1 MRLYIPTCT
10 LNFNNILSSE
20 SISPLGFYARR
31 GFGNK
36 RFYPV
41 CANDKERVIILYN
54 KYPRFDV
61 EENGLENYP
70 MVIEIETD
78 DYIDGFF
85 EKAKEHDGVETFLC
99 YHTINLNPFHCRI
112 YFNSYQER
120 QGVLSKAEQSLEN
133 KFYKLYTP
141 NIGVR
146 PEVKKTR
153 LSAIYGYAKDL
164 FTQSEKD
171 DFLWNPSHANCE
183 IKNESIDVRRDVLLD
198 RIKGFIYCYLIGI
211 NSSVSNEVGK
221 LKALSRKLRNTFS
234 AVINSPNKRPT
245 QIQDDAILDGIREFN
260 EIYSS
265 IDEDTIWNK
274 NLLES
279 KLSDNPQGLSAK
291 DAKILLQHW
300 GVYDAFCNK
309 LHLRRVYDANDL
321 WSCLDYVSHETFS
334 RVTDNMRSAIRRLE
348 AKDNAQRKKYSIE
361 ALLNIDDNLSLQIQD
376 SSYNHSFYE
385 KLICSQF
392 MAEYKSVMEKNGV
405 EEPLAQA
412 YNGGIILRNML
423 GDKWESNPASAYVGA
438 LLNHFQENSAFDLFA
453 IDNDVLSSFAAFCQ
467 KGDNIDRLIEYL
479 VQKGFCN
486 YKLAYGIYGATRGF
500 ASLPKTFTSVLI
512 NGDKEYYQSFA
523 SSVWRMLNGVE
534 IKDAILQETSTN
546 ASVIVESQLGS
557 KIIENLNNVEP
568 KVVKQQKIV
577 EAINKAVELE
587 DAVQSPKAFMYILDS
602 FPNITRTKAY
612 KNLMEADFANDQGTY
627 SIEEFKKRIY
637 DIIGKA
643 ALKGQ
648 QDKID
653 TAIEL
658 EAKRQDSE
666 AFLYILD
673 NFIDKSSNVY
683 KRIAAVIKTIGVS
696 TSKLSTQTPVTENRF
711 IISGALEGQRNLR
724 PINATSD
731 IFVDDINACNFILSR
746 SYLPNEVRD
755 VLAKKIISFQNDYAP
770 NGYYYGR
777 EDSPRTNNNTIK
789 HFINK
794 CTYRKGN
801 NPSWIPQTMENKAL
815 LERLKQDLHNR
826 YAIR

>member
-1 MRLYIPTCT
+1 M
-10 LNFNNILSSE
+10 
-20 SISPLGFYARR
+20 
-31 GFGNK
+31 
-36 RFYPV
+36 
-41 CANDKERVIILYN
+41 
-54 KYPRFDV
+54 
-61 EENGLENYP
+61 
-70 MVIEIETD
+70 
-78 DYIDGFF
+78 
-85 EKAKEHDGVETFLC
+85 
-99 YHTINLNPFHCRI
+99 
-112 YFNSYQER
+112 
-120 QGVLSKAEQSLEN
+120 
-133 KFYKLYTP
+133 
-141 NIGVR
+141 
-146 PEVKKTR
+146 
-153 LSAIYGYAKDL
+153 
-164 FTQSEKD
+164 
-171 DFLWNPSHANCE
+171 
-183 IKNESIDVRRDVLLD
+183 
-198 RIKGFIYCYLIGI
+198 
-211 NSSVSNEVGK
+211 
-221 LKALSRKLRNTFS
+221 
-234 AVINSPNKRPT
+234 
-245 QIQDDAILDGIREFN
+245 
-260 EIYSS
+260 
-265 IDEDTIWNK
+265 
-274 NLLES
+274 
-279 KLSDNPQGLSAK
+279 
-291 DAKILLQHW
+291 
-300 GVYDAFCNK
+300 
-309 LHLRRVYDANDL
+309 L

-334 RVTDNMRSAIRRLE
+334 RVTDNMCSAIRRLE
-348 AKDNAQRKKYSIE
+348 AKDNAQRKKYPIE

-405 EEPLAQA
+405 DEPLAQA

-534 IKDAILQETSTN
+534 IKDAILQEASTN

-568 KVVKQQKIV
+568 KVVKQQKVV

-731 IFVDDINACNFILSR
+731 IFVDDINARNFILSR